1 MRFLTDSVLLPEQD
15 MKQKDTGEQD
25 IMIKGYIMIKGCK
38 GYIMIKG
45 CKG

>member
-25 IMIKGYIMIKGCK
+25 IIKSQDWLKNIE
-38 GYIMIKG
+38 
-45 CKG
+45 